1 MPRNSSGTYT
11 LPSGINP
18 VVAGTTVAASW
29 ANTTLSDVGSE
40 VTNSLDRQG
49 RGSMLAPLKLFDGLV
64 ASPGLTFSG
73 ESTTG
78 FYRPSAGNLGVSVG
92 GANVGTWKAAGLS
105 LPLGS
110 VGAPSLSFFNDAN
123 AGMWSPAADVIAWR
137 TAGAHS
143 RCSLR

>member
-78 FYRPSAGNLGVSVG
+78 FYRPSAGLVRPCARHSNQMPTTTLTRIVSRNIPRIPGKPPV
-92 GANVGTWKAAGLS
+92 
-105 LPLGS
+105 
-110 VGAPSLSFFNDAN
+110 
-123 AGMWSPAADVIAWR
+123 
-137 TAGAHS
+137 
-143 RCSLR
+143 